1 MLLYLL
7 VLLLGTLQLR
17 SKCAK
22 ILGYTFLA
30 VGVQKCLAIEP
41 TSVSQASVTENS
53 FREVG
58 NLVVSPSLMEITFT
72 WKFSDDRTHMTQ
84 LMDGLANFQLSLSKT
99 IQENITLQALNLEV
113 EEVIED
119 IKDQLVTFGQLTR
132 ELAVVNTTNERRSR
146 RSALAL
152 LGEILL
158 GVQNESQRRQLNKLA
173 QVSADITKNLD
184 LDEKAIS
191 KMQVFLNNLALETN
205 SLILASARI
214 GQMAFMAKRMLH
226 HFSAKLDFLRG
237 LLKGQISFE
246 KLEVEQ
252 YAQLVHSTLKEVQK
266 LDLRWIEQTLVD
278 RPFTFVVEQTHIKV
292 TFFITTQSLHI
303 PIMKYFVPFK
313 GILRYKNM
321 NYWIE
326 SGNHAAVAFDQT
338 NQWSVSL
345 TEEMMLECERW
356 RHILICPHLNHMSME
371 ITSCLE
377 ARFSRNISLILHF
390 CSFHHIHNTVS
401 WILNNSLLKHYG
413 SGEPGMVRE
422 TCTNN
427 TKIYSGHTITM
438 DTNCFYDT
446 EEARLFPSTI
456 HYYNIVLEKDFATD
470 LDMHKLT
477 SQAQHKL
484 LTLDIGHV
492 TKHEEKYFSSLNSF
506 KWTIVP
512 ILVVFAVLVLAFVVW
527 VSNMLATH
535 RKLLM
540 NLCAAS
546 IEPEEFFGKELL
558 SKVVASRAE
567 TEPENEQQQQ
577 QNETKD
583 PTDSSSHGG
592 ESRLANVFQKWYAL
606 LKIKPRITAE
616 QTTPDVSP
624 KNDKPVAQD
633 ENESAAPL
641 VPLSK
646 KVSLS
651 VDRIDTLPE

>member
-1 MLLYLL
+1 M
-7 VLLLGTLQLR
+7 G
-17 SKCAK
+17 
-22 ILGYTFLA
+22 
-30 VGVQKCLAIEP
+30 IEP
-41 TSVSQASVTENS
+41 TSESQASVTENS
-53 FREVG
+53 FREAG
-58 NLVVSPSLMEITFT
+58 RLVVSPSLMEITFT

-84 LMDGLANFQLSLSKT
+84 LRDGLDHFKLSLAKT
-99 IQENITLQALNLEV
+99 IQENVTLQALNMEV
-113 EEVIED
+113 EEIVKE
-119 IKDQLVTFGQLTR
+119 IKDQMVTFSQLTH
-132 ELAVVNTTNERRSR
+132 ELAVVNTTTERQT
-146 RSALAL
+146 RSALTI

-158 GVQNESQRRQLNKLA
+158 GVQNESQRRQLNKL
-173 QVSADITKNLD
+173 VSVSRDISKNLD

-191 KMQVFLNNLALETN
+191 KMQVFLNNLAIGTN
-205 SLILASARI
+205 SYILASARI
-214 GQMAFMAKRMLH
+214 GQMALMARRMLH

-266 LDLRWIEQTLVD
+266 LELRWIEQSLVD
-278 RPFTFVVEQTHIKV
+278 RPFTFAVEQTQIKV
-292 TFFITTQSLHI
+292 KFFITTQSLHI
-303 PIMKYFVPFK
+303 PPMKYFVPFR

-326 SGNHAAVAFDQT
+326 SGTHAAVAFDQT

-413 SGEPGMVRE
+413 SGEPGLVRE
-422 TCTNN
+422 TCANN

-438 DTNCFYDT
+438 NTNCFYDT

-456 HYYNIVLEKDFATD
+456 HYYNIVLEKDFATN
-470 LDMHKLT
+470 LDMHELT
-477 SQAQHKL
+477 LQAQHKL

-492 TKHEEKYFSSLNSF
+492 TKHEEKYYNSFISF

-527 VSNMLATH
+527 VTNMLATH

-567 TEPENEQQQQ
+567 TEPEKEQQQQQ
-577 QNETKD
+577 QNETRD

-592 ESRLANVFQKWYAL
+592 ESRLANVFQKWYAFW
-606 LKIKPRITAE
+606 KTKSHPIEK
-616 QTTPDVSP
+616 QTTPSMSP
-624 KNDKPVAQD
+624 KNDKPVAPN
-633 ENESAAPL
+633 EIESATPL

-651 VDRIDTLPE
+651 VDRIDTVPE

>member
-1 MLLYLL
+1 M
-7 VLLLGTLQLR
+7 
-17 SKCAK
+17 
-22 ILGYTFLA
+22 
-30 VGVQKCLAIEP
+30 
-41 TSVSQASVTENS
+41 
-53 FREVG
+53 
-58 NLVVSPSLMEITFT
+58 VSPSLMEITFT
-72 WKFSDDRTHMTQ
+72 WKFSDDRTHMAQ
-84 LMDGLANFQLSLSKT
+84 LLDGLEHFKLSLSKT
-99 IQENITLQALNLEV
+99 IQENVTLQALNLEV
-113 EEVIED
+113 EEIVKG
-119 IKDQLVTFGQLTR
+119 IKDQIVTFGQLTH
-132 ELAVVNTTNERRSR
+132 ELAVVNTSTERQK
-146 RSALAL
+146 RSALAI

-158 GVQNESQRRQLNKLA
+158 GVQNESQRRQLNKLVR
-173 QVSADITKNLD
+173 VSADITKNLD

-191 KMQVFLNNLALETN
+191 KMQVFLNNLAIGTN
-205 SLILASARI
+205 SYIMASAKI
-214 GQMAFMAKRMLH
+214 GQMALMARRMLH

-266 LDLRWIEQTLVD
+266 LELRWIEQTLVD
-278 RPFTFVVEQTHIKV
+278 RPFTFVVEQTQIKV

-303 PIMKYFVPFK
+303 PPMKYFVPFR
-313 GILRYKNM
+313 GILRYKNT

-356 RHILICPHLNHMSME
+356 RHILICPHLNHMSKE

-413 SGEPGMVRE
+413 SGEPGLVKE
-422 TCTNN
+422 TCANN

-438 DTNCFYDT
+438 NTNCFYDT

-456 HYYNIVLEKDFATD
+456 HYYNIVLEKDFATN
-470 LDMHKLT
+470 LDMHELT
-477 SQAQHKL
+477 LQAQHKL

-492 TKHEEKYFSSLNSF
+492 TKHEEKYYNSFISF

-527 VSNMLATH
+527 VTNMLATH

-558 SKVVASRAE
+558 SKVVASRTE
-567 TEPENEQQQQ
+567 NEPEKEQQQQQ
-577 QNETKD
+577 QNETRD
-583 PTDSSSHGG
+583 PTDSSSQGG
-592 ESRLANVFQKWYAL
+592 ESRLANVFQKWYAFW
-606 LKIKPRITAE
+606 KTKSHPIEK
-616 QTTPDVSP
+616 QTTPSMSP
-624 KNDKPVAQD
+624 KNVKPVAPN
-633 ENESAAPL
+633 EIESATPL

-651 VDRIDTLPE
+651 VDRIDTVPE